1 MKLENVGPSFIGI
14 LFYCSW
20 FSNIHVHRITKDD
33 RENDGMNSNTYIGG
47 ASRSIRYVSENIS
60 K

>member
-1 MKLENVGPSFIGI
+1 MKSENVGPSFIGI

-20 FSNIHVHRITKDD
+20 FSNIHVHCITKDE
-33 RENDGMNSNTYIGG
+33 RKNNCVHGNTYVGG
-47 ASRSIRYVSENIS
+47 ASTGIRYISENIS